1 MAMQKVSLTL
11 DEDLLAEARGRVGV
25 RGLSAYVNEALRR
38 KLADDRWADFF
49 AEAEA
54 EVGPI
59 PDDIMEQVE
68 REWREAERA
77 RRERMRR
84 SA

>member
-1 MAMQKVSLTL
+1 MAMQKVSVTL
-11 DEDLLAEARGRVGV
+11 DDELLAEARARVGG

-49 AEAEA
+49 AEAER
-54 EVGPI
+54 ETGPI
-59 PDDIMEQVE
+59 PEEMIEE
-68 REWREAERA
+68 AHREWDAINRE
-77 RRERMRR
+77 RREQLRR